1 MSISRRDFLGTAA
14 LGAVAAPLVSATG
27 MPMRLLGSTG
37 AHVSLLAFGGGSR
50 FVGYGE
56 GPGLAAL
63 NHALDL
69 GITYIDTC
77 DSYGANGESQLWI
90 GKVLKQRGR
99 QGLWLASKV
108 GPRKYDDFMR
118 MLDVSLKRLQVDH
131 VDLLHI
137 HALMGP
143 DDLAAV
149 SAKGGAYEA
158 AMKAKEQK
166 MARFIGITCHA
177 FPDVLKTALE
187 RHDFDCTQMALN
199 AAMRSQVKDA
209 QPSFETVALPVAL
222 RKKMGVTAMKIF
234 AQDALVGQASAGEAD
249 SLFDVAAGGRDR
261 HRHAQGG
268 AHRAECGGG
277 KSLQAATRT
286 GDEEDVRRALGKEQN
301 RPGSLLP
308 RPPGRVISAPPQSKQ
323 LIRPI
328 QIWMGSD
335 RLPVPLTL

>member
-1 MSISRRDFLGTAA
+1 MGISRRDFLGTAA

-27 MPMRLLGSTG
+27 MPMRTLGSTG
-37 AHVSLLAFGGGSR
+37 AQVSILAFGGGSR
-50 FVGYGE
+50 FVSYGE
-56 GPGLAAL
+56 EQGIAAL

-77 DSYGANGESQLWI
+77 DSYGKDGESQLWI

-99 QGLWLASKV
+99 KGLWLASKI

-118 MLDVSLKRLQVDH
+118 MLDVSLKRLQVDQ

-187 RHDFDCTQMALN
+187 RHEFDCTQMALN
-199 AAMRSQVKDA
+199 AAMRGQVKDA

-234 AQDALVGQASAGEAD
+234 AAGRAGRPGLARKVD
-249 SLFDVAAGGRDR
+249 PLFDVAAGGRRR

-268 AHRAECGGG
+268 AHR
-277 KSLQAATRT
+277 SRT
-286 GDEEDVRRALGKEQN
+286 WPWPRRSSRYPA
-301 RPGSLLP
+301 R
-308 RPPGRVISAPPQSKQ
+308 R
-323 LIRPI
+323 
-328 QIWMGSD
+328 
-335 RLPVPLTL
+335 

>member
-1 MSISRRDFLGTAA
+1 MGISRRDFLGTAA

-27 MPMRLLGSTG
+27 MPMRPLGGTG
-37 AHVSLLAFGGGSR
+37 AQVSLLAFGGGSR

-56 GPGLAAL
+56 GPGIAAL

-77 DSYGANGESQLWI
+77 DSYGKDGESQLWI

-99 QGLWLASKV
+99 KGLWLASKI

-118 MLDVSLKRLQVDH
+118 MLDTSLKRLQVDQ

-158 AMKAKEQK
+158 AVKAKEQK

-187 RHDFDCTQMALN
+187 RHEFDCTQMALN
-199 AAMRSQVKDA
+199 AAMRSQEKGA
-209 QPSFETVALPVAL
+209 LPSFETVALPVAV

-234 AQDALVGQASAGEAD
+234 AADVLVGQASPD
-249 SLFDVAAGGRDR
+249 KLIHYSMSLPVAATVIGMPKVEHIEHNVAAAKAFKPLPLPEMKKMSGELYEKNKIALDTYFR
-261 HRHAQGG
+261 HHLDA
-268 AHRAECGGG
+268 
-277 KSLQAATRT
+277 
-286 GDEEDVRRALGKEQN
+286 
-301 RPGSLLP
+301 
-308 RPPGRVISAPPQSKQ
+308 
-323 LIRPI
+323 
-328 QIWMGSD
+328 
-335 RLPVPLTL
+335 